1 MKTDGGTGSTI
12 SGEILTASDTGTV
25 TITATIANGIAV
37 DTDYTQDF
45 NIVVINPASDPFT
58 ITATAGA
65 NGDINPSGTISV
77 NPGADQS
84 FDFTANTGYLID
96 QVLIDGVNDPAAVA
110 NGGYTFTYITTNHT
124 IHVAFIKEEI
134 GVDENK
140 IQQIQIFPNPTQN
153 EIFIKSELPIK
164 KVEIYSV
171 TGVLLLSVN
180 DFKEKI
186 SVSNLS
192 KGVYILKIDL
202 DNDTIF
208 RKIVKE

>member
-1 MKTDGGTGSTI
+1 
-12 SGEILTASDTGTV
+12 
-25 TITATIANGIAV
+25 
-37 DTDYTQDF
+37 
-45 NIVVINPASDPFT
+45 
-58 ITATAGA
+58 
-65 NGDINPSGTISV
+65 
-77 NPGADQS
+77 
-84 FDFTANTGYLID
+84 
-96 QVLIDGVNDPAAVA
+96 VA